1 MKATEYFAKYDDIL
15 TKEMG
20 DKSIGESSGLTQLA
34 QEFMAEAGELAETR
48 HIRKASSLG
57 SLLKEQNDKWNKL
70 VRLFTL
76 QHGFSPIK
84 TDGFLRLTDNLLKEM
99 AARQEEVKTNG
110 GDAQE
115 KSGQT
120 NSSSESCW

>member
-20 DKSIGESSGLTQLA
+20 DKSIGESDGLTQLA
-34 QEFMAEAGELAETR
+34 QDFMMEAGELAEIR
-48 HIRKASSLG
+48 HVQKISSMQ
-57 SLLKEQNDKWNKL
+57 SLIKEQNAKWNKL

-84 TDGFLRLTDNLLKEM
+84 TDGFLRLMDNLAEKM
-99 AARQEEVKTNG
+99 AARQEAEGNG
-110 GDAQE
+110 EDCP
-115 KSGQT
+115 
-120 NSSSESCW
+120 ES